1 MNSPGALFSFRSFR
15 ARLLS
20 FLLVLLIPVFAGI
33 FYYVNRNNTE
43 YTEETINRYLQLGA
57 DVFDYTRQQQAQTL
71 RAITTSLTWD
81 FGFRTAYAANDPAT
95 LFDAAL
101 NVLDR
106 SMQNSDMLM
115 IVGLDNRVIIDTALQ
130 GFDQLQESWMDL
142 LRRAEQS
149 DELTAETIASVQGVP
164 YQLIILPLYL
174 PRQVAWIIGGFALDE
189 SFASRVK
196 QTILSEVS
204 VVRISDRDRV
214 EVITST
220 LPVSDQQALAAQLD
234 VTGTRSSALQRIA
247 FEDGDWTTLQRPLFT
262 ANSGSQQVVAV
273 IQRSFGENQVNVV
286 QFRRLLIQFYSVVLL
301 VSLVAVSLLARSISR
316 PLTRLASVVGKIE
329 QGDYEMRAP
338 VKTRDE
344 LGELAESVNTMAAG
358 LAEKE
363 KVRDL
368 LGKVVS
374 PQIAEELLS
383 NPVELGGEE
392 RVVTILFSDIRGFT
406 SYCEGLSPKT
416 VLEALNRVLSEISN
430 IIETH
435 HGVVDKFQGDA
446 VMALFGAP
454 VAGDHDA
461 SQAMA
466 ATLDITAALAKL
478 DAGLSACVGV
488 NTGLVVAG
496 NLGSA
501 NRLNY
506 SVIGDTVNLAAR
518 LEGLTR
524 LYSTATIVS
533 EASRAAAPEFC
544 YRELDRVRVAGKSQP
559 VTIFELQ
566 GRPETISERLKA
578 ENAAFAEALAS
589 YRRCDWDSAE
599 AQFCQLQRT
608 CDNNQLCQVFLDR
621 ITYFKHTPPAA
632 DWRGVYTFD
641 KK

>member
-1 MNSPGALFSFRSFR
+1 MTVFLFRSFR
-15 ARLLS
+15 ARLLT

-57 DVFDYTRQQQAQTL
+57 DVFDYTREQQAQTL

-106 SMQNSDMLM
+106 SLQSTDLLM
-115 IVGLDNRVIIDTALQ
+115 IVSLDNEVIIDTALQ
-130 GFDQLQESWMDL
+130 GFVQLQGRWLDL
-142 LRRAEQS
+142 LERAEAS
-149 DELTAETIASVQGVP
+149 DELSAETIASVNGVP
-164 YQLIILPLYL
+164 YQLIMLPLYL
-174 PRQVAWIIGGFALDE
+174 PRQMAWIIGGFALDE
-189 SFASRVK
+189 QFVSRVK

-204 VVRISDRDRV
+204 VVRISDRGNV
-214 EVITST
+214 EVIAST
-220 LPVSDQQALAAQLD
+220 LPPSNQHSLAAQLQPD
-234 VTGTRSSALQRIA
+234 LTVGSSRQRIRYGDEDWTSLQR
-247 FEDGDWTTLQRPLFT
+247 QLFT
-262 ANSGSQQVVAV
+262 SNDGGEQVVAV
-273 IQRSFGENQVNVV
+273 IQRSFAENQVNVV
-286 QFRRLLIQFYSVVLL
+286 QFRRLLIQFYSLVLL
-301 VSLVAVSLLARSISR
+301 FSFVAVLVLARSISQ
-316 PLTRLASVVGKIE
+316 PLTRLAQVVGKIE
-329 QGDYEMRAP
+329 QGDYGMRAR
-338 VKTRDE
+338 VSTRDE
-344 LGELAESVNTMAAG
+344 LGELAESVNSMAQG

-374 PQIAEELLS
+374 PQIAEELLN

-392 RVVTILFSDIRGFT
+392 RVVTVLFSDIRGFT
-406 SYCEGLSPKT
+406 SYCEGLPPKR
-416 VLEALNRVLSEISN
+416 VLTALNQVLSEISN

-435 HGVVDKFQGDA
+435 HGVVDKYQGDA

-454 VAGDHDA
+454 VSGVQDA
-461 SQAMA
+461 SDAMA
-466 ATLDITAALAKL
+466 AALDIVRALTNM
-478 DAGLSACVGV
+478 DSQLSACVGI

-533 EASRAAAPEFC
+533 QDSCKAAPEFA
-544 YRELDRVRVAGKSQP
+544 YRELDTVRVAGKQKP

-566 GRPETISERLKA
+566 GRPDALDAAQRE
-578 ENAAFAEALAS
+578 ENRQYAQALAAYRDADWQAAEARF
-589 YRRCDWDSAE
+589 Y
-599 AQFCQLQRT
+599 QLQQT
-608 CDNNQLCQVFLDR
+608 CDNTALCQVFLDR
-621 ITYFKHTPPAA
+621 IALFKHNPPAQ
-632 DWRGVYTFD
+632 DWGGVYTFD